1 MPTQHALLSASSSNR
16 WIHCPPSVRLIE
28 QLENKTSDFA
38 RQGTDAHTLCEY
50 KLHKLLGDD
59 VEDPTPSL
67 EFYDEEMEQC
77 ATNYATFVM
86 EEVAKVRQTTSDPI
100 VIVEQKLDFS
110 RFVPDGFGTGDCL
123 VIADGTLS
131 VIDMKYGL
139 GILVD
144 AYQNPQMMC
153 YALGALEL
161 FDGIYDIQ
169 EVKMT
174 IFQPRRENISVYTLS
189 KEELLQWANDVL
201 APAAQLAYKGEG
213 EYQCGK
219 WCGFCPA
226 KNSCRARAE
235 RNLELAKYEF
245 KKPDLLE
252 DDEIEEILEKVDD
265 LVSWSNDIKE
275 YALQLALSGKQWANH
290 KLVERRST
298 RKYSNDNDV
307 AAAVIKAG
315 YDPYDKKLLGVT
327 GMTKTLGKAKFDE
340 LLSDYIIKPPG
351 KLTLVTNDD
360 KRQAV
365 HIDSAKDDFL
375 EVSPDEKDS
384 AKSWSNC
391 YC

>member
-1 MPTQHALLSASSSNR
+1 MPEQHALLSASSSNR
-16 WIHCPPSVRLIE
+16 WIHCPPSVRLSE
-28 QLENKTSDFA
+28 QFENKSSPYA
-38 RQGTDAHTLCEY
+38 KQGTDAHTLCEY
-50 KLHKLLGDD
+50 KLHKLLGDKID
-59 VEDPTPSL
+59 NPIPNL

-77 ATNYATFVM
+77 AESYATFVM
-86 EEVAKVRQTTSDPI
+86 EEVAKARESTEDPI
-100 VIVEQKLDFS
+100 VIVEQKVDFS
-110 RFVPDGFGTGDCL
+110 RFIPEGFGTGDCL

-189 KEELLQWANDVL
+189 KEDLYQWAEDVL
-201 APAAQLAYKGEG
+201 VPAAQLAFQGEG

-226 KNSCRARAE
+226 KNNCRARAE
-235 RNLELAKYEF
+235 QNLELAKYEF

-252 DDEIEEILEKVDD
+252 DDEIEDVLEKVDD

-275 YALQLALSGKQWANH
+275 YALKLALGGKQWSNY
-290 KLVERRST
+290 KLVEGRST

-307 AAAVIKAG
+307 AEAVIKAG
-315 YDPYDKKLLGVT
+315 FNPYDKKLLGVSA
-327 GMTKTLGKAKFDE
+327 MTKTLGKTKFDE
-340 LLSDYIIKPPG
+340 ILGDYIIKPPG
-351 KLTLVTNDD
+351 KLTLVTNTD

-365 HIDSAKDDFL
+365 TINNVNEEFNKL
-375 EVSPDEKDS
+375 TEE
-384 AKSWSNC
+384 N
-391 YC
+391 

>member
-16 WIHCPPSVRLIE
+16 WIHCPPSVRLSE
-28 QLENKTSDFA
+28 QFENKTSDFA

-77 ATNYATFVM
+77 AESYATFVM
-86 EEVAKVRQTTSDPI
+86 EEVAKARQTTADPI
-100 VIVEQKLDFS
+100 VIVEQQLDFS

-144 AYQNPQMMC
+144 AYQNPQIMC

-174 IFQPRRENISVYTLS
+174 IFQPRRENVSTYTLP
-189 KEELLQWANDVL
+189 KEELLQWANEVL

-226 KNSCRARAE
+226 KNKCRARAE
-235 RNLELAKYEF
+235 QNLELAKYEF

-252 DDEIEEILEKVDD
+252 DDEIEVILEKVDD

-275 YALQLALSGKQWANH
+275 YALKLALDGKQWANH
-290 KLVERRST
+290 KLVEGRST
-298 RKYSNDNDV
+298 RKYSNDNNV

-327 GMTKTLGKAKFDE
+327 AMTKTLGKAKFDE

-360 KRQAV
+360 KRQV
-365 HIDSAKDDFL
+365 VTINNVNEEFNILTEDQ
-375 EVSPDEKDS
+375 
-384 AKSWSNC
+384 
-391 YC
+391 

>member
-1 MPTQHALLSASSSNR
+1 MPTQHAVLSASSSNR
-16 WIHCPPSVRLIE
+16 WIHCPPSVRLSE
-28 QLENKTSDFA
+28 HFENKSSPYA
-38 RQGTDAHTLCEY
+38 QQGTDAHTLCEY
-50 KLHKLLGDD
+50 KLNKFIGND
-59 VEDPTPSL
+59 VTDPTSTL

-77 ATNYATFVM
+77 AESYATFVM
-86 EEVAKVRQTTSDPI
+86 EEVAKAKQTTVDPI
-100 VIVEQKLDFS
+100 VIVEQRLDFS
-110 RFVPDGFGTGDCL
+110 RYVPDGFGTGDYL

-174 IFQPRRENISVYTLS
+174 IFQPRRENVSTYTLL
-189 KEELLQWANDVL
+189 KEELLQWAKDVL
-201 APAAQLAYKGEG
+201 SPAADLAFKGEG

-226 KNSCRARAE
+226 KNSCRARADH
-235 RNLELAKYEF
+235 NLKLAQYEF
-245 KKPDLLE
+245 KPPELLS
-252 DDEIEEILEKVDD
+252 DDEIEEIIGKVDD
-265 LVSWSNDIKE
+265 LVSWSNDIKDC
-275 YALQLALSGKQWANH
+275 ALKLALGGKQWTHH
-290 KLVERRST
+290 KLVEGRST

-327 GMTKTLGKAKFDE
+327 AMTKALGKEKFNE
-340 LLSDYIIKPPG
+340 ILGEYIIKPKG
-351 KLTLVTNDD
+351 KLTLVDGSD

-365 HIDSAKDDFL
+365 TVNNLNEEFKPL
-375 EVSPDEKDS
+375 TEEQ
-384 AKSWSNC
+384 
-391 YC
+391 

>member
-16 WIHCPPSVRLIE
+16 WIHCPPSVRLSE
-28 QLENKTSDFA
+28 QFENKTSDFA

-77 ATNYATFVM
+77 AESYATFVM
-86 EEVAKVRQTTSDPI
+86 EEVAKARQTTADPI
-100 VIVEQKLDFS
+100 VIVEQQLDFS

-153 YALGALEL
+153 YVLGALEL

-174 IFQPRRENISVYTLS
+174 IFQPRRENVSTYTLP
-189 KEELLQWANDVL
+189 KEELLQWANEVL

-226 KNSCRARAE
+226 KNKCRARAE
-235 RNLELAKYEF
+235 QNLELAKYEF

-252 DDEIEEILEKVDD
+252 DDEIEVILEKVDD

-275 YALQLALSGKQWANH
+275 YALKLALDGKQWANH
-290 KLVERRST
+290 KLVEGRST
-298 RKYSNDNDV
+298 RKYSNDNNV

-327 GMTKTLGKAKFDE
+327 AMTKTLGKAKFDE

-360 KRQAV
+360 KRQV
-365 HIDSAKDDFL
+365 VTINNVNEEFNILTEDQ
-375 EVSPDEKDS
+375 
-384 AKSWSNC
+384 
-391 YC
+391 

>member
-1 MPTQHALLSASSSNR
+1 MPTQHAILSASSSNR
-16 WIHCPPSVRLIE
+16 WIHCPPSVRLSE
-28 QLENKTSDFA
+28 GFENKTSPYA
-38 RQGTDAHTLCEY
+38 QQGTDAHALCEY
-50 KLHKLLGDD
+50 KLHQFLGDE
-59 VEDPTPSL
+59 VEDPRPTL
-67 EFYDEEMEQC
+67 EFYDSEMEQ
-77 ATNYATFVM
+77 ASEAYSLFVM
-86 EEVAKVRQTTSDPI
+86 EEVAKARQTTADPI
-100 VIVEQKLDFS
+100 VIVEQRLDFS
-110 RFVPDGFGTGDCL
+110 SFVPDGFGTGDCL

-174 IFQPRRENISVYTLS
+174 IFQPRRENVSTYTLP
-189 KEELLQWANDVL
+189 KEELYQWAEEVL
-201 APAAQLAYKGEG
+201 APAANLAFKGEG

-235 RNLELAKYEF
+235 QNLELAKYEF
-245 KKPDLLE
+245 NKSDLLE

-275 YALQLALSGKQWANH
+275 YALKLALGGKQWANH
-290 KLVERRST
+290 KLVEGRSI

-327 GMTKTLGKAKFDE
+327 AMTKALGKAKFDE

-351 KLTLVTNDD
+351 KLTLVTNSD

-365 HIDSAKDDFL
+365 TINNVNEEFNNL
-375 EVSPDEKDS
+375 TEE
-384 AKSWSNC
+384 N
-391 YC
+391 

>member
-1 MPTQHALLSASSSNR
+1 MPTQHALLSASSCNR
-16 WIHCPPSVRLIE
+16 WIHCPPSVRLSE
-28 QLENKTSDFA
+28 NFENKSSNYA
-38 RQGTDAHTLCEY
+38 KQGTDAHTLCEY
-50 KLHKLLGDD
+50 KLHKLLGDK

-86 EEVAKVRQTTSDPI
+86 EEVSKARQTTADPI

-131 VIDMKYGL
+131 IIDMKYGL

-161 FDGIYDIQ
+161 FDGIYDIR

-174 IFQPRRENISVYTLS
+174 IFQPRRENVSTNTLQ
-189 KEELLQWANDVL
+189 KEELLQWAENVL
-201 APAAQLAYKGEG
+201 APAAQLAFKGEG

-226 KNSCRARAE
+226 KNSCRARADQ
-235 RNLELAKYEF
+235 NLELAKYEF
-245 KKPDLLE
+245 KKPDSLE

-275 YALQLALSGKQWANH
+275 YALKLALEGKQWVNY
-290 KLVERRST
+290 KLVEGRST

-327 GMTKTLGKAKFDE
+327 AMSKALGKAKFDE

-351 KLTLVTNDD
+351 KLTLVTNSD
-360 KRQAV
+360 KRQ
-365 HIDSAKDDFL
+365 
-375 EVSPDEKDS
+375 EVNINNVNKEF
-384 AKSWSNC
+384 NNLMEEN
-391 YC
+391 

>member
-16 WIHCPPSVRLIE
+16 WIHCPPSVRLSE
-28 QLENKTSDFA
+28 QFENKTSDFA

-77 ATNYATFVM
+77 AESYATFVM
-86 EEVAKVRQTTSDPI
+86 EEVAKARQTTADPI
-100 VIVEQKLDFS
+100 VIVEQQLDFS

-174 IFQPRRENISVYTLS
+174 IFQPRRENVSTYTLP
-189 KEELLQWANDVL
+189 KEELLQWANEVL

-226 KNSCRARAE
+226 KNKCRARAE
-235 RNLELAKYEF
+235 QNLELAKYEF

-252 DDEIEEILEKVDD
+252 DDEIEVILEKVDD

-275 YALQLALSGKQWANH
+275 YALKLALDGKQWANH
-290 KLVERRST
+290 KLVEGRST
-298 RKYSNDNDV
+298 RKYSNDNNV

-327 GMTKTLGKAKFDE
+327 AMTKTLGKAKFDE

-360 KRQAV
+360 KRQV
-365 HIDSAKDDFL
+365 VTINNVNEEFNILTEDQ
-375 EVSPDEKDS
+375 
-384 AKSWSNC
+384 
-391 YC
+391 

>member
-16 WIHCPPSVRLIE
+16 WIHCPPSVRLSE
-28 QLENKTSDFA
+28 NFENKSSEYA
-38 RQGTDAHTLCEY
+38 KQGTDAHTLCEY
-50 KLHKLLGDD
+50 KLHKLLGDE
-59 VEDPTPSL
+59 VENPTPTL
-67 EFYDEEMEQC
+67 EFYDDEMEQC

-86 EEVAKVRQTTSDPI
+86 EEVAKARQTTSDPI

-139 GILVD
+139 GILVV

-174 IFQPRRENISVYTLS
+174 IFQPRRENVSTYTLP
-189 KEELLQWANDVL
+189 KEELLQWAENVL
-201 APAAQLAYKGEG
+201 APAAQLAFKGEG

-219 WCGFCPA
+219 WCGFCSA
-226 KNSCRARAE
+226 KNSCRSRADQ
-235 RNLELAKYEF
+235 NLELAKYEF

-265 LVSWSNDIKE
+265 LVSWSSDIKE
-275 YALQLALSGKQWANH
+275 YALKLALGGKQWTNH
-290 KLVERRST
+290 KLVEGRST

-327 GMTKTLGKAKFDE
+327 AMTIALGKAKFDE

-351 KLTLVTNDD
+351 KLTLVTNSD

-365 HIDSAKDDFL
+365 TINNVNEEFNNLTEES
-375 EVSPDEKDS
+375 
-384 AKSWSNC
+384 
-391 YC
+391 